1 MNRSAPVCRYTAR
14 APDASIRRASTAT
27 RRDRDRWNAV
37 PRIGRPRRRAAR
49 RNQTGDGPSC
59 VNSSVT
65 TNTPGRAH
73 ALRMH
78 RGRGHLVVVG
88 GMIRA

>member
-65 TNTPGRAH
+65 TNTPAGLTRCACI
-73 ALRMH
+73 A
-78 RGRGHLVVVG
+78 
-88 GMIRA
+88 AAAAS